1 MHSSRVTQLQRDLPT
16 RSYCA
21 PLRRYASSP
30 FFFFFLSFTRP
41 NFSGVIPHDSDSY
54 AAHSIRRIHRLGKA
68 PSNATL
74 SLTLSS
80 QQDETSSHRGSRA
93 RIKKSAPR
101 RLLCDPRF
109 LASPT
114 RSTELSFA
122 AKGCYTAARS
132 LSSAD
137 MSVEFGA
144 GGGGLECYQ
153 HGYRETGLGLYE
165 ID

>member
-30 FFFFFLSFTRP
+30 FFFFFFLSFTRP

-80 QQDETSSHRGSRA
+80 QQDETSSHQASRA

-122 AKGCYTAARS
+122 AKGCYTAARP
-132 LSSAD
+132 LNSAD
-137 MSVEFGA
+137 LSVEFGA
-144 GGGGLECYQ
+144 GAGGLNVIS
-153 HGYRETGLGLYE
+153 TGTERLDLACTE
-165 ID
+165 

>member
-1 MHSSRVTQLQRDLPT
+1 MDAFFTCNSAAAGPT
-16 RSYCA
+16 HTKLLC
-21 PLRRYASSP
+21 PLATVRFLALF

-54 AAHSIRRIHRLGKA
+54 AAHSIRRIHRLGKT

-80 QQDETSSHRGSRA
+80 QQDETSSHQASRA

-122 AKGCYTAARS
+122 AKGCYTAARP
-132 LSSAD
+132 LNSAD
-137 MSVEFGA
+137 LSVEW
-144 GGGGLECYQ
+144 GGGA
-153 HGYRETGLGLYE
+153 
-165 ID
+165 